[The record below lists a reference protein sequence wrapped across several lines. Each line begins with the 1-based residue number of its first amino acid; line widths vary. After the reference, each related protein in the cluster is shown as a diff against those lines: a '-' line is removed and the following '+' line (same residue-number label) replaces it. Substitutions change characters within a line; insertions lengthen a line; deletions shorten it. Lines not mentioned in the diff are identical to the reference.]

1 MKKTE
6 QARWR
11 NRKTNIWGT
20 SAPIVSDMKFIIG
33 AGLGWQ
39 VECRLP
45 TYIWRVVQPV
55 FLNSALDR
63 FGYQG
68 IELPLR

>member
-1 MKKTE
+1 
-6 QARWR
+6 
-11 NRKTNIWGT
+11 
-20 SAPIVSDMKFIIG
+20 MKFIIG

-63 FGYQG
+63 FDYQG